1 MRVYV
6 KRVEVGDLVRRIVA
20 VALLACASKVFGG
33 VDMTGYVEMHQYDS
47 GAWRFENTSSARLKC
62 HIGLVATP
70 RWSTSLPPMSP
81 SLSDSPIEVQST
93 IGTRNFFIEP
103 RGVFFHARND
113 VGTVQCK
120 VTR

>member
-1 MRVYV
+1 M
-6 KRVEVGDLVRRIVA
+6 RRIVA
-20 VALLACASKVFGG
+20 VALLVGASKVSGG
-33 VDMTGYVEMHQYDS
+33 VDMTSYVEMDQYDS
-47 GAWRFENTSSARLKC
+47 GAWRFENTSNARLKC

-81 SLSDSPIEVQST
+81 SLSDSPVKVEST

-103 RGVFFHARND
+103 NGVFYHARND
-113 VGTVQCK
+113 VGTLQCK

>member
-1 MRVYV
+1 M
-6 KRVEVGDLVRRIVA
+6 RRIVA
-20 VALLACASKVFGG
+20 MVLLACASKVSGG
-33 VDMTGYVEMHQYDS
+33 TDMTSYIKMHQYDS

-70 RWSTSLPPMSP
+70 GWMTSTPQLSP